1 MNYKDKDRY
10 VVGFSDPRGFFQSR
24 FADRVEYK
32 TGMTNWLPP
41 RYGVFK
47 YVNGALSET
56 IVDGVSQDAAHGYIK
71 LLKEE

>member
-24 FADRVEYK
+24 FADHIEYK
-32 TGMTNWLPP
+32 TAMTNWLPP
-41 RYGVFK
+41 RYGVYK
-47 YVNGALSET
+47 YVNGALSQT
-56 IVDGVSQDAAHGYIK
+56 IVEGVPIETAHGYIK